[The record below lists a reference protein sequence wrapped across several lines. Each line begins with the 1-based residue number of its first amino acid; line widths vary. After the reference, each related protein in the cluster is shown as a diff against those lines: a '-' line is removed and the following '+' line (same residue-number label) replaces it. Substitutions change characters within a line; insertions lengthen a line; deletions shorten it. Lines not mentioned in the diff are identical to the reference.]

1 MLHIRKSTRFAAA
14 LLSVLLLSG
23 CTSRSTM
30 EERMQQGG
38 GESTTAAEPQGRGT
52 PFSAAPA
59 SAPTPEPTPAPTP
72 APDPADV
79 GKLTISEVMYSNKAA
94 MRSPDGGFYDWI
106 ELENNSGQPLS
117 TAGWTLSDTDGESR
131 WAIPEQTLAAG
142 ELLLV
147 LAPGAEAPGV
157 AGTDF
162 ALSDGET
169 LTVLT
174 PSGAVSDLVT
184 WDGVKAD
191 RSLIRENG
199 DWVDTAYS
207 TPGFPNDRQ
216 GYESFCRTLSCTSPL
231 QINEVMAANLS
242 VIPLDGSAEDWIEL
256 KNVSGAP
263 VELSDYYLSDTNK
276 DYLLYR
282 LPEGQLGPGEFIVI
296 YATDVIDR
304 SSRSAAQTGF
314 KLGTNSDQLFLS
326 TSTAVADCL
335 WIHDMPV
342 DGSCGRMPGENGFF
356 YFTTPSPRAE
366 NAGGERTVT
375 AKPAAL
381 ERDGVYTDV
390 DSVSVALSGSG
401 TIYYTTDGSV
411 PTLNSA
417 VYTAP
422 LTLTDTTVVRAIACE
437 SGAIPSRVTT
447 LTYIINDPHDLP
459 VVSLVVDDPG
469 TFERMYGTGYP
480 DTRIPGSFSL
490 YETDG
495 TVVTNA
501 GGIGLAGA
509 GTRTKYPKKSLSI
522 KFSGKYGDG
531 DLNYDVFG
539 NGIDIYDALTLHVGE
554 DYLNTVVRTD
564 FFQTLGIE
572 MGHNVVA
579 QSSKYTVVYVNGK
592 YYGLYCLKERWTE
605 QFYASWIGGN
615 VDKDS
620 CEVLKYPVDL
630 TSSFYLEVLKF
641 CRENDMSIDENYD
654 HLCEVLDI
662 DSFIDW
668 ILLEG
673 LAGNPDMG
681 GNMRVLRTTEG
692 ENTKWHLG
700 IYDLD
705 WAMQQ
710 TDSLFY
716 NYLVDHD
723 YHTGQIRMILFA
735 AMKNPRFIDRILS
748 RYAEVDDTVLNNE
761 HMVELIDSLAAEIRS
776 EMPREVERWSYDYD
790 LWESRLVKM
799 KDYISGNDMHKL
811 GIEHLCRVLQ
821 VDEATKAKYFG

>member
-1 MLHIRKSTRFAAA
+1 MLPIRRSTRLLAA
-14 LLSVLLLSG
+14 LLCVLTLTS
-23 CTSRSTM
+23 CTSRSM
-30 EERMQQGG
+30 LEERQTQN
-38 GESTTAAEPQGRGT
+38 GEQPAAEQAAQGRIPAALAT
-52 PFSAAPA
+52 P
-59 SAPTPEPTPAPTP
+59 APTAVPTPAPTP
-72 APDPADV
+72 EPDRADV
-79 GKLTISEVMYSNKAA
+79 GKLTVSEVMYSNKAT
-94 MRSPDGGFYDWI
+94 MQSSDGGFYDWI
-106 ELENNSGQPLS
+106 ELENTSGQPLS
-117 TAGWTLSDTDGESR
+117 TAGWALSDTDGESR
-131 WAIPEQTLAAG
+131 WAIPGQTLAAG
-142 ELLLV
+142 ELLLI
-147 LAPGAEAPGV
+147 LAPGAEDAAVPG
-157 AGTDF
+157 ADF

-169 LTVLT
+169 LTLLT
-174 PSGAVSDLVT
+174 PSGAVSDSVT
-184 WDGVKAD
+184 WESVKAD

-199 DWVDTAYS
+199 VWVETAYA
-207 TPGFPNDRQ
+207 TPGYPNDRQ
-216 GYESFCRTLSCTSPL
+216 GYESFCNTLSCTSPL

-256 KNVSGAP
+256 KNVSSAP
-263 VELSDYYLSDTNK
+263 LELSDYYLSDTNK
-276 DYLLYR
+276 DYLLYQ

-304 SSRSAAQTGF
+304 SRGNAQTGF

-326 TSTAVADCL
+326 SSTAVVDYL
-335 WIHDMPV
+335 WIHDMPL
-342 DGSCGRMPGENGFF
+342 DGSCGRIPGANGFF
-356 YFTTPSPRAE
+356 YFTAPTPRAE

-375 AKPAAL
+375 PKPTAL
-381 ERDGVYTDV
+381 EHDGVYNGV
-390 DSVSVALSGSG
+390 DSVQVVLKGSG
-401 TIYYTTDGSV
+401 TVYYTTDGSV
-411 PTLNSA
+411 PTTSSQ
-417 VYTAP
+417 VYAAP
-422 LTLTDTTVVRAIACE
+422 LTLTGTTVVRAIAWE
-437 SGAIPSRVTT
+437 PGSIPSRVTT

-459 VVSLVVDDPG
+459 IVSLVVDDPG

-501 GGIGLAGA
+501 AGIGLAGA

-579 QSSKYTVVYVNGK
+579 QSSKYTVVYVNGA

-605 QFYASWIGGN
+605 QFYASWIGGG

-620 CEVLKYPVDL
+620 CEVLKYPVELD
-630 TSSFYLEVLKF
+630 SSFYLEVLKY
-641 CRENDMSIDENYD
+641 CRENDLSIDANYD

-681 GNMRVLRTTEG
+681 GNMRVLKTTEG

-716 NYLVDHD
+716 NFLVDHD
-723 YHTGQIRMILFA
+723 YHTGQIRMILLN
-735 AMKNPRFIDRILS
+735 AMKNPRFVDRILS

-776 EMPREVERWSYDYD
+776 EMPREVERWNYD
-790 LWESRLVKM
+790 LTLWENRLVKM
-799 KDYISGNDMHKL
+799 KDYITNNDMHKL
-811 GIEHLCRVLQ
+811 GIEHLCRVLNA
-821 VDEATKAKYFG
+821 DEATKAKYFG